1 MYFEL
6 NLFSLFP
13 GVYATAKVVVAML
26 FSSGQSG
33 TTVSIIHAPA
43 IALLGDL
50 DC

>member
-1 MYFEL
+1 MYIEL
-6 NLFSLFP
+6 SLFFFS

-33 TTVSIIHAPA
+33 MLVSIIHVLA
-43 IALLGDL
+43 IAFLGDL